1 MSTVMPTPN
10 DESNVKKALRLGLVP
25 VRLAA
30 KPVSMVGER
39 VEEIRD
45 LNAARK
51 VTKPQRESMRNML
64 RTVGHQYRQQQAAA
78 KAQAK
83 IKDAEIERFEEEL
96 PGFVITL
103 PKH

>member
-10 DESNVKKALRLGLVP
+10 DESNVKKALKLGLVP
-25 VRLAA
+25 VRLAV
-30 KPVSMVGER
+30 KPVNMVGER

-51 VTKPQRESMRNML
+51 VTKPQRESMRQML
-64 RTVGHQYRQQQAAA
+64 RTVGHQYREQQRAA

-83 IKDAEIERFEEEL
+83 VKEVDSKRWEEEL
-96 PGFVITL
+96 PGFIMEDV
-103 PKH
+103 KV